1 MEEELYQGLIA
12 EAEAGP
18 GALTA
23 CILFHDR
30 HSRGGR
36 SEVHYYLTMD
46 GPGGTDGT
54 WFTRSML
61 RRTFGRES
69 AEELIAD
76 YAPPPLS
83 WPVKGVSPHRPAYS
97 DPAPPPDGAMSWP
110 WRRPAPGP
118 GPIPGFT
125 PPWPRAAEFP
135 IYGEVEREEQTP
147 LRNTWPG
154 MRAEDLSDDDSS
166 AHRQLRRR
174 AATSFGDP
182 EPKRP
187 RLASPVRPPDARTLE
202 ALAAGTVR
210 VTRRLELALAARDG
224 GRGAAGDVQAG
235 EAVEGGERAGIWEG
249 GVGAPY
255 STADPGGEAPA
266 PSAGQTTVSLARQ
279 QPASTQEG
287 GRAGDADSSGIAS
300 TVGVGERPGGAGVPE
315 VSSAARD
322 RDGGDRGAE
331 EGSASAA
338 AAGPA
343 GGDGR
348 VAVRGD
354 ADVRKAGAAAGAP
367 AGQVPVDAR
376 GGAGPGNAAVPEAA
390 HTTGVQSGEAGATAA
405 GETRRADLPPRIE
418 ALLAP
423 EAWQHV
429 RILSA
434 RVKAESREVLV
445 ECSWAQPRRVRH
457 RILTHVLQERPHCLR
472 TLVQYYEQVAWERME
487 KKRGQGCREGT
498 RAPEPDPAEAEPAR
512 DS

>member
-1 MEEELYQGLIA
+1 
-12 EAEAGP
+12 
-18 GALTA
+18 
-23 CILFHDR
+23 
-30 HSRGGR
+30 
-36 SEVHYYLTMD
+36 
-46 GPGGTDGT
+46 
-54 WFTRSML
+54 
-61 RRTFGRES
+61 
-69 AEELIAD
+69 
-76 YAPPPLS
+76 
-83 WPVKGVSPHRPAYS
+83 
-97 DPAPPPDGAMSWP
+97 MSWP

-174 AATSFGDP
+174 AATSVRQRSRDRRLVRGAGVGPPTAARRRRGTRRTLQFGDP